1 MTVGRIP
8 VRTFVTLF
16 VLAVIPLLMAI
27 TILFPANAG
36 GPAMEVEDGGRTPD
50 TFTETETPDVVE
62 GFEVVRYTGEI
73 VTGHESKM
81 SAIVVRATSED

>member
-27 TILFPANAG
+27 TILLPAKAG
-36 GPAMEVEDGGRTPD
+36 GPVVEVEDGGLTPV
-50 TFTETETPDVVE
+50 TFTETETP
-62 GFEVVRYTGEI
+62 EVVKALR
-73 VTGHESKM
+73 
-81 SAIVVRATSED
+81 